1 MQLID
6 NNQFDTIYHE
16 HFFSFYI
23 VKQIFESKGLEMFDV
38 EEIPTH
44 GGSLRIYAKHK
55 EDMSKSISPN
65 VAQLIAKEI
74 NKGINDLTYYKGFQ
88 ERVEKIKLDLW
99 SFLIEQKRQ
108 GKKVAAYGAAAKGN
122 TLLNYCCIKN
132 DLIAFVVDANPH
144 KQNKFLPA
152 SHIPVVNENV
162 LKAEK
167 LDFVI
172 ILPWNL
178 TEEIT
183 KQLSYI
189 RDWQGQFVVP
199 IPTVKIF

>member
-1 MQLID
+1 
-6 NNQFDTIYHE
+6 
-16 HFFSFYI
+16 
-23 VKQIFESKGLEMFDV
+23 MFDV

-88 ERVEKIKLDLW
+88 ERAEKIKLDLW

-122 TLLNYCCIKN
+122 TLLNYCCIKMTS
-132 DLIAFVVDANPH
+132 LLLLWMRIH
-144 KQNKFLPA
+144 TNKTNFYLPVIFL
-152 SHIPVVNENV
+152 S
-162 LKAEK
+162 LMK
-167 LDFVI
+167 
-172 ILPWNL
+172 
-178 TEEIT
+178 T
-183 KQLSYI
+183 Y
-189 RDWQGQFVVP
+189 
-199 IPTVKIF
+199 